1 MSSFS
6 GLVTFTWV
14 DMEKIQRNA
23 SPLPLPQATLQL
35 VEETS
40 LPRGLLAGAPVS
52 LPQFLGALRPLWDP
66 LGPGEGQRE
75 LGVAVEGAAWSL
87 LASPLLRSAWR
98 GRPRGHSFPAPSPKA
113 LAS

>member
-23 SPLPLPQATLQL
+23 SPLPLPQATLQVGGENFPTQGVL
-35 VEETS
+35 GRCTC
-40 LPRGLLAGAPVS
+40 LP
-52 LPQFLGALRPLWDP
+52 PQFLGALRPLWDP

-98 GRPRGHSFPAPSPKA
+98 GRPRGHPFPAPSPKA